1 MRSFGFIDR
10 VDANVQ
16 RIRAATLALQ
26 EDIIAPGMP
35 AIGPAPAQARPR
47 VSADRLTQ
55 HTGASD
61 DPGAPLAANAEHGHE
76 NEQSAG
82 EPLLRAPRTYNTSHP
97 GYDPA
102 VVRNFPGC
110 LFNGDKPSANPALR
124 AMRDLVQGTA
134 VSDRTWDEELEMELA
149 ELRAARDAYQLFEHR
164 ERAERYFLGIND
176 LYGTNYEPGWMNL
189 DDALLLYWL
198 IRQLKPRTIVET
210 GVCNGFSTGLIAL
223 ALDQNRNGGKV
234 HAIGR
239 AKIFDSMDPIWT
251 EEGRHDGEVVV
262 GGQNIG
268 WMVPDAYRNC
278 VELYSGD
285 AESVL
290 PDLVDRL
297 ESVDL
302 FFHDSDHSYDH
313 MTFEFNE
320 VIRKLSKPG
329 IIVADNIAWNASLW
343 DFADKCGVPA
353 YNFRG
358 SVGVAFFG

>member
-26 EDIIAPGMP
+26 EDIIAPEMP
-35 AIGPAPAQARPR
+35 APGPAQGQVQSRVPAGGF
-47 VSADRLTQ
+47 SQ
-55 HTGASD
+55 HAGTSGDSSMPPVAS
-61 DPGAPLAANAEHGHE
+61 AEHVRE
-76 NEQSAG
+76 EERSVA
-82 EPLLRAPRTYNTSHP
+82 EPLLRAPKTYNTSHP
-97 GYDPA
+97 DYDPA
-102 VVRNFPGC
+102 IVRNFPGC

-149 ELRAARDAYQLFEHR
+149 ELHAARDAYQLFENR
-164 ERAERYFLGIND
+164 DRAERYFLGINE
-176 LYGTNYEPGWMNL
+176 LYGTSYEPGWMNL

-198 IRQLKPRTIVET
+198 IRQLKPRTVVET

-239 AKIFDSMDPIWT
+239 AKIFDSMDPFWT
-251 EEGRHDGEVVV
+251 EKGRRDGEVVV
-262 GGQNIG
+262 GGQNLG
-268 WMVPDAYRNC
+268 WMIPDAYRNC
-278 VELYSGD
+278 VELYSGE

-290 PDLVDRL
+290 PDLVDRT
-297 ESVDL
+297 ESIDL

-313 MTFEFNE
+313 MMFEFNE
-320 VIRKLSKPG
+320 AARKLSKSG
-329 IIVADNIAWNASLW
+329 VIVADNIAWNASLW
-343 DFADKCGVPA
+343 DFADKYGVPA